1 MSEDSS
7 AGEKK
12 HAGRPKLVVELK
24 ELDEVYSRFKL
35 IFVLTNVLT
44 CLLALYVIA
53 NLLFPKSFEAA
64 LPRHMQGAS
73 LCVLLGGSILLCIVQ
88 GLCLRKTTQSSRRKI
103 EQLTFSDAL
112 TGVYN
117 YRYLDRRLSEELR
130 VAQRFHTTVSVLYM
144 DIDDFKRI
152 NDEHGHQAGNAVLHE
167 VGRFL
172 GVAARGT
179 DLVGRLGGDEFL
191 MIFPNTDRDEAQI
204 VAERIRARLEK
215 HVLQLDNDRALSVR
229 VSMGVA
235 SYPIEAQDKQS
246 LITAADQAMYRA
258 KQAGGNRV
266 CI

>member
-1 MSEDSS
+1 LREDPSPE
-7 AGEKK
+7 EKK
-12 HAGRPKLVVELK
+12 APGRPKLVIELK

-35 IFVLTNVLT
+35 IFILTNVLT
-44 CLLALYVIA
+44 CLLAVYVIA

-64 LPRHMQGAS
+64 MPRHLQGAS
-73 LCVLLGGSILLCIVQ
+73 LCVLLGGSVLLCIVQ

-144 DIDDFKRI
+144 DIDNFKRI
-152 NDEHGHQAGNAVLHE
+152 NDEHGHEAGNAVLHE
-167 VGRFL
+167 IGRFL
-172 GVAARGT
+172 NVAARGT
-179 DLVGRLGGDEFL
+179 DLVGRLGGDEFM

-204 VAERIRARLEK
+204 VAERIRARAEN
-215 HVLQLDNDRALSVR
+215 HVFQTDKTLALHAY

-235 SYPIEAQDKQS
+235 SYPYEAHDKQS